1 MKFRQSAEKAKAEI
15 KPPQQQPKQKTSPRQ
30 AAARQTNPRELWLEL
45 EANNLSSWRTGG
57 SRFNHMNRKK
67 LQATRSVAALRGQ
80 PQPLL
85 LKSLPPPR
93 PPSQTCIPKASFQH
107 ISARLLLSKPAVIIS
122 NQQNCCN
129 DARLRC
135 QG

>member
-1 MKFRQSAEKAKAEI
+1 MPVLQTLGRIKTRPAAPHVCRLSKRCRGGAELVLHHG
-15 KPPQQQPKQKTSPRQ
+15 TG
-30 AAARQTNPRELWLEL
+30 QT
-45 EANNLSSWRTGG
+45 
-57 SRFNHMNRKK
+57 
-67 LQATRSVAALRGQ
+67 ALHSK

-93 PPSQTCIPKASFQH
+93 PPSQTCILKASFQH

-129 DARLRC
+129 DARLKC